1 MPDTV
6 TEEFPTT
13 PSPYTQAKTLPTS
26 CTPPGAGHNP
36 LSMKLTKLL
45 KIKGQDPKR
54 DCPSAQMRLQFPG
67 KQAGIGACD
76 KDADIMGHSN
86 DMNIFRILYLIGFEY
101 ILCIL
106 KITLYTNFTQVF
118 IW

>member
-13 PSPYTQAKTLPTS
+13 PSPYTQAETLPTS

-54 DCPSAQMRLQFPG
+54 DCPSAQMRRQLPG
-67 KQAGIGACD
+67 KQAGIEACD
-76 KDADIMGHSN
+76 KDADIMG
-86 DMNIFRILYLIGFEY
+86 RPE
-101 ILCIL
+101 
-106 KITLYTNFTQVF
+106 
-118 IW
+118 